1 MANVQISQLPAAGAI
16 TGTELVPV
24 VQNGV
29 TVQTTTGAI
38 AASPSQTQT
47 FLTKNQ
53 EPSLPNSR
61 YLSTNTGLA
70 ITDGGAQSYLRLS
83 LSGASGS
90 LESASTG
97 MIAKTSG
104 TTVASRT
111 LSTSGLGLSVTNG
124 DGVSG
129 NPTFQLTGVA
139 AAIAAASGTG
149 MLAIV
154 GGTTIAGRQI
164 YGTANQIDV
173 ANGDG
178 SNSPVISIVS
188 NPTIPGTGGMTIP
201 KGTIAQ
207 QPVGV
212 TGQIRYNTTNGVF
225 EGYTAGTWLAFAQGN
240 GVTTFDGGTTG
251 LTPALPTNG
260 AISLGGTLVVANG
273 GTGANTLSGY
283 LKGNGTSAFT
293 GVATIPNTDIT
304 GLGTMSTQNANAV
317 AITGGTISGLSAP
330 IAVASG
336 GTGAATLTGYVKG
349 AGTSALT
356 ASATIPNTDIT
367 GLGTMSTQSA
377 SFVAISGGAI
387 NGTTIGAITPA
398 AGTFTTVN
406 ATSGTLGSVALTTGT
421 ITTAPSG
428 GNDIVN
434 KTYVDGISAG
444 LNFHQ
449 ACRLATTAAL
459 PANTYN
465 NGAFGVGAT
474 LTANANGAL
483 SVDGT
488 LTVAGNRVL
497 VKNEA
502 AGANNGVYT
511 VTQVGTAG
519 TPYILTRATDYN
531 TAGAGVNQIDAGD
544 FFLITAGTANANT
557 SWVQQTP
564 LPITVGITSIVFQQ
578 FGAPIVYSAG
588 TGLTES
594 PSYTFN
600 IGNTGVTANTYGS
613 ASSVP
618 QVIVNA
624 RGQITSASNVA
635 IAINGNQITSGTVG
649 SAYISG
655 SYTGITSVG
664 TLTAGTWN
672 ANTIGVAYGGTGAT
686 TLTGYVKGSGT
697 SALTASATIPNT
709 DISGLGT
716 MSTQNANSVT
726 ITGGTVNGTVIGG
739 TTAAAGSFTTV
750 TATGGISGGTF

>member
-1 MANVQISQLPAAGAI
+1 LAN
-16 TGTELVPV
+16 
-24 VQNGV
+24 
-29 TVQTTTGAI
+29 
-38 AASPSQTQT
+38 
-47 FLTKNQ
+47 
-53 EPSLPNSR
+53 
-61 YLSTNTGLA
+61 
-70 ITDGGAQSYLRLS
+70 
-83 LSGASGS
+83 LSGNGLMTVSSSGV
-90 LESASTG
+90 LNA
-97 MIAKTSG
+97 
-104 TTVASRT
+104 V
-111 LSTSGLGLSVTNG
+111 SV
-124 DGVSG
+124 V
-129 NPTFQLTGVA
+129 
-139 AAIAAASGTG
+139 
-149 MLAIV
+149 
-154 GGTTIAGRQI
+154 
-164 YGTANQIDV
+164 GTANQIDV
-173 ANGDG
+173 TNGNG
-178 SNSPVISIVS
+178 IGGA
-188 NPTIPGTGGMTIP
+188 PTIAISNDVILPGTGAATLP
-201 KGTIAQ
+201 KGTDVQ
-207 QPVGV
+207 RPVGV
-212 TGQIRYNTTNGVF
+212 TGQIRFNTTTSVF
-225 EGYTAGTWLAFAQGN
+225 EGYTSGSWLAFAQGN

-251 LTPALPTNG
+251 LTPVLPTNG

-293 GVATIPNTDIT
+293 GVATIPSTDIT

-317 AITGGTISGLSAP
+317 AITGGTVSGLSAP

-336 GTGAATLTGYVKG
+336 GTGAATLTGYVQG
-349 AGTSALT
+349 TGTSALT

-367 GLGTMSTQSA
+367 GLGTMSTQSS

-421 ITTAPSG
+421 ITTTPSS

-434 KTYVDGISAG
+434 KTYADGLAGG

-483 SVDGT
+483 SVDST
-488 LTVAGNRVL
+488 LTVAGNRIL

-502 AGANNGVYT
+502 AGANNGVYV

-519 TPYILTRATDYN
+519 TPYILTRATDFD
-531 TAGAGVNQIDAGD
+531 TAGTGVNQIDAGD
-544 FFLITAGTANANT
+544 FFLITAGTANTNT

-578 FGAPIVYSAG
+578 FGAPITYSAG

-624 RGQITSASNVA
+624 QGQITSASNVA
-635 IAINGNQITSGTVG
+635 IAI
-649 SAYISG
+649 
-655 SYTGITSVG
+655 
-664 TLTAGTWN
+664 
-672 ANTIGVAYGGTGAT
+672 ANTAV
-686 TLTGYVKGSGT
+686 
-697 SALTASATIPNT
+697 
-709 DISGLGT
+709 SGLGT

-726 ITGGTVNGTVIGG
+726 ITGGTVDGTVIGG

>member
-1 MANVQISQLPAAGAI
+1 
-16 TGTELVPV
+16 
-24 VQNGV
+24 
-29 TVQTTTGAI
+29 
-38 AASPSQTQT
+38 
-47 FLTKNQ
+47 
-53 EPSLPNSR
+53 
-61 YLSTNTGLA
+61 
-70 ITDGGAQSYLRLS
+70 
-83 LSGASGS
+83 
-90 LESASTG
+90 
-97 MIAKTSG
+97 
-104 TTVASRT
+104 
-111 LSTSGLGLSVTNG
+111 
-124 DGVSG
+124 
-129 NPTFQLTGVA
+129 
-139 AAIAAASGTG
+139 
-149 MLAIV
+149 
-154 GGTTIAGRQI
+154 
-164 YGTANQIDV
+164 
-173 ANGDG
+173 
-178 SNSPVISIVS
+178 
-188 NPTIPGTGGMTIP
+188 
-201 KGTIAQ
+201 
-207 QPVGV
+207 
-212 TGQIRYNTTNGVF
+212 
-225 EGYTAGTWLAFAQGN
+225 
-240 GVTTFDGGTTG
+240 
-251 LTPALPTNG
+251 
-260 AISLGGTLVVANG
+260 
-273 GTGANTLSGY
+273 
-283 LKGNGTSAFT
+283 
-293 GVATIPNTDIT
+293 
-304 GLGTMSTQNANAV
+304 
-317 AITGGTISGLSAP
+317 
-330 IAVASG
+330 
-336 GTGAATLTGYVKG
+336 
-349 AGTSALT
+349 
-356 ASATIPNTDIT
+356 
-367 GLGTMSTQSA
+367 
-377 SFVAISGGAI
+377 
-387 NGTTIGAITPA
+387 
-398 AGTFTTVN
+398 
-406 ATSGTLGSVALTTGT
+406 VALTTGT

-531 TAGAGVNQIDAGD
+531 TAGTGVNQIDAGD

-578 FGAPIVYSAG
+578 FGAPITYSAG

-750 TATGGISGGTF
+750 TATSGISGGTF

>member
-1 MANVQISQLPAAGAI
+1 MSAQVTIAQLPTAGAI
-16 TGTELVPV
+16 TGSELVPV

-38 AASPSQTQT
+38 AGSPTQT
-47 FLTKNQ
+47 YTYLTVNQ
-53 EPSLPNSR
+53 TPQLPNSR
-61 YLSTNTGLA
+61 YVGATNGLA
-70 ITDGGAQSYLRLS
+70 LTDGGAQGLLNITTTGALS
-83 LSGASGS
+83 SLVSSGTGLQVKTSSTSITGRSVASSGS
-90 LESASTG
+90 GVS
-97 MIAKTSG
+97 
-104 TTVASRT
+104 VA
-111 LSTSGLGLSVTNG
+111 NG
-124 DGVSG
+124 DGVAG
-129 NPTFQLTGVA
+129 NPTVSLTGQVLSLA
-139 AAIAAASGTG
+139 NLSGNGLMTVSSSG
-149 MLAIV
+149 VLNAV
-154 GGTTIAGRQI
+154 SVQ
-164 YGTANQIDV
+164 GTANQIDV
-173 ANGDG
+173 TNGNGIGGAPTVAIAN
-178 SNSPVISIVS
+178 NVVL
-188 NPTIPGTGGMTIP
+188 PGTGAATLP
-201 KGTIAQ
+201 KGTDVQ
-207 QPVGV
+207 RPVGV
-212 TGQIRYNTTNGVF
+212 TGQIRFNTTTGVF
-225 EGYTAGTWLAFAQGN
+225 EGYTAGSWLAFAQGN

-251 LTPALPTNG
+251 LTPVLPTNG

-293 GVATIPNTDIT
+293 GVATIPSTDIT

-317 AITGGTISGLSAP
+317 AITGGTISGLSSP

-349 AGTSALT
+349 TGTSALT

-398 AGTFTTVN
+398 ASTFTSVN

-449 ACRLATTAAL
+449 ACRLATTTAL

-488 LTVAGNRVL
+488 LTVAGNRIL

-531 TAGAGVNQIDAGD
+531 TAGTGVNQIDAGD
-544 FFLITAGTANANT
+544 FFLITAGTANPNT

-578 FGAPIVYSAG
+578 FGAPIAYSAG

-624 RGQITSASNVA
+624 QGQITSASNVA
-635 IAINGNQITSGTVG
+635 IAIAASQITSGTLPV
-649 SAYISG
+649 
-655 SYTGITSVG
+655 
-664 TLTAGTWN
+664 
-672 ANTIGVAYGGTGAT
+672 ANGGTGAA